1 MNRRLVGIRPYMTT
15 REFTKIL
22 QNYPRFNLNI
32 AAPVALAVFLLPDT
46 PALAA
51 LNCSPVQRGTLSAD
65 GATFTPGTS
74 ASDID
79 VRLACTGGGPNDV
92 LTADTLNDAYD
103 AFTAAGNPDVL
114 DEPGARAIVDIG
126 GSGARVDLFTGQSDT
141 DPWVPIVVRGTV
153 RGADGQA
160 GVNVYR
166 RELTNDLNIDSYAD
180 VQTTGG
186 GRGVQIYVPDETPD
200 GRVRLRNFGKV
211 VTTGEGTPQTPRRGH
226 GVSAISTNA
235 AVEVSN
241 EAGATIETRGNGGR
255 GLYAEV
261 RRDGTARAINRGR
274 VVTKGAPGYSRAG
287 LRASN
292 GVRALSGA
300 SAEAVNEA
308 GATIRTEGAGAS
320 GLGASGCFWTGES
333 CPAGRGGT
341 ASAINRGSI
350 TTTGDAFFSGDGTW
364 LSHGVQAGADG
375 GRMATAVNEAGGT
388 IRTEGTGAGGIYA
401 SGGDEGAASAIN
413 RGSIT
418 TTGDA
423 ARRSDGRTYG
433 AHGVHVWTGAD
444 KTARAVNEAGGTIR
458 TEGTGARGLSASH
471 DGAAGRAEA
480 ENKGEIFTVGGVASG
495 GTSSGINVWS
505 SRRSAY
511 GVNHEG
517 AEISTDGAG
526 ARGMSVSSNGGP
538 DDSAIGINRGTIT
551 TTGNVFV
558 TESVSRIASGLL
570 ATAGFS
576 GESEARLEA
585 VNEATG
591 VIETRGT
598 GARGIFA
605 LTGEDGSGAVQA
617 TNRGRITT
625 RGDVQEV
632 DRAGEDDDFSFGAH
646 GVSAATFGSSSVTAV
661 NEVGGIVETHGTVAF
676 GLEAYADGAGAA
688 KVVNKGRV
696 TTHQTASVSDLLS
709 DAFPGATGAR
719 GAWAYSGSGNAV
731 IENEPTGRVETKGA
745 RAFGLFAE
753 IDNDGSRTSAM
764 AEVRNKG
771 TVITGGWNADAV
783 VAIAHGGGTADNPSI
798 VRAINEKGA
807 AIRTAGDGAGAL
819 SPVIH
824 VRDSGTVDAFG
835 SIRAENHGT
844 IETSGGLVEGS
855 GPLFGAN
862 GVNAAFFTSSDST
875 TIGNAGDVTVVNTG
889 RVTVTGAGV
898 TGLVARTYGTGA
910 ATVSMTGGGVT
921 ASHADD
927 AATGDVDEGGI
938 GIWAE
943 TGAGGSIDVTV
954 SGSAEVTAPTAV
966 RIAGGAGA
974 DKVGLNL
981 FGTST
986 LRGRVDLT
994 RAANGG
1000 RFTVRGGFVDG
1011 DVRFGAGDDDL
1022 RVERRGYISGDIDF
1036 GAGMDT
1042 LVLDVRGSG
1051 AEASNFEGAIRGLEE
1066 MYKRGAGVARVNDV
1080 EFSGSALTVEE
1091 GGLTVAGHLNLG
1103 SEGTLTVQDQA
1114 RLTFEVGDITVDATN
1129 HGQITAGG
1137 GVTFQGEVAPG
1148 VSLLLSQAAATN
1160 QEAVQTALQQGDAP
1174 IDVLGEGTEVMTRA
1188 GADSEPVAAE
1198 TVTLK
1203 TLGAGGAEQQ
1213 VGTLSRDGK
1222 ARVQLAAGQKL
1233 GVAEA
1238 PAPPAPPVAGPPDR
1252 PPVAPAP
1259 APAPAPTPV
1268 APDAGGGGS
1277 GSDAGKILI
1286 GGGAIMA
1293 AFLFDLF
1300 GGEEEAAAA
1309 VWEEERMDRRAKKS
1323 FAGIRSGHYEEYRV
1337 RAGGLDQWTRSFAGS
1352 SPSLAGGA
1360 EGTVQGVAMGLD
1372 ARVGRSFH
1380 FGFAAMPDV
1389 AVSSPPGPASGF
1401 GSSLEGGYYAAR
1413 GGWRASTLFA
1423 DASFSH
1429 GSYRAR
1435 SLFDNPAAGG
1445 VLGGEFS
1452 LVQNHVRAK
1461 AGARLG
1467 LGGVRATPSLSLF
1480 SGSVRQGAYTAQG
1493 AALRAE
1499 VPDVSQRYHGWK
1511 AGLDLA
1517 PSRWLGGPG
1526 GLRALRWRPGLHL
1539 GTTRTSTRGPSGLD
1553 VRQWDKA
1560 GVLSFTSRARVQG
1573 MPRTVHS
1580 IGASL
1585 TAMWSDAWR
1594 LRMGYAGMV
1603 VDGEPVH
1610 AAVAAFKVRF

>member
-1 MNRRLVGIRPYMTT
+1 M
-15 REFTKIL
+15 
-22 QNYPRFNLNI
+22 
-32 AAPVALAVFLLPDT
+32 
-46 PALAA
+46 
-51 LNCSPVQRGTLSAD
+51 
-65 GATFTPGTS
+65 
-74 ASDID
+74 
-79 VRLACTGGGPNDV
+79 

-166 RELTNDLNIDSYAD
+166 EELTNDLNIDSHAD

-186 GRGVQIYVPDETPD
+186 SRGVQVNTRDETPD

-211 VTTGEGTPQTPRRGH
+211 VTTGEGTSQTPRRGY
-226 GVSAISTNA
+226 GVSAFSTKA

-241 EAGATIETRGNGGR
+241 EVGATIETRGKGGR
-255 GLYAEV
+255 GLYADV
-261 RRDGTARAINRGR
+261 QRDGAARAINRGS
-274 VVTKGAPGYSRAG
+274 VVTKGAPLSIRPGSVRA
-287 LRASN
+287 AA
-292 GVRALSGA
+292 GVRANSGVL
-300 SAEAVNEA
+300 AEAINEA
-308 GATIRTEGAGAS
+308 GATIRTEGAGAR
-320 GLGASGCFWTGES
+320 GLLAFTCFWTGEL
-333 CPAGRGGT
+333 CRTGRGGT

-350 TTTGDAFFSGDGTW
+350 TTTGDAFFSGDGAR
-364 LSHGVQAGADG
+364 LSHGVEAGVDG
-375 GRMATAVNEAGGT
+375 SRMATAVNEAGGT
-388 IRTEGTGAGGIYA
+388 IRTEGTGARGIYA

-423 ARRSDGRTYG
+423 ARRSDGRVYR
-433 AHGVHVWTGAD
+433 ADGVRVSTGAD

-480 ENKGEIFTVGGVASG
+480 ENKGEIFTAGGGVASG
-495 GTSSGINVWS
+495 GTSTGINVWS

-517 AEISTDGAG
+517 AEISTEGAG

-558 TESVSRIASGLL
+558 TESESRIASGLL

-605 LTGEDGSGAVQA
+605 LTGEDGSGAVEA

-625 RGDVQEV
+625 RGDVQEI
-632 DRAGEDDDFSFGAH
+632 DRAGEEDDFSLGAH
-646 GVSAATFGSSSVTAV
+646 GVVAATFGSSSVTAV

-783 VAIAHGGGTADNPSI
+783 VAIAHGGGTADNPNI
-798 VRAINEKGA
+798 VRAFNEKGA
-807 AIRTAGDGAGAL
+807 AITTAGDGAGAL
-819 SPVIH
+819 SPVIR
-824 VRDSGTVDAFG
+824 VRGSGTVDAFG

-855 GPLFGAN
+855 GPEFGAN

-875 TIGNAGDVTVVNTG
+875 TIANAGDVTVVNTG

-927 AATGDVDEGGI
+927 AATGDVDEGGV

-986 LRGRVDLT
+986 LKGRVDLT
-994 RAANGG
+994 QAANGG
-1000 RFTVRGGFVDG
+1000 RFTVRGSFVDG

-1022 RVERRGYISGDIDF
+1022 WVQSRGYISGDVDF

-1042 LVLDVRGSG
+1042 LVIDVAGSG
-1051 AEASNFEGAIRGLEE
+1051 AEASNFEGTIRGLEQ

-1080 EFSGSALTVEE
+1080 EFSGSALTLEE

-1103 SEGTLTVQDQA
+1103 SEGTLTVQDQG
-1114 RLTFEVGDITVDATN
+1114 RLAIEVGDITADPEK
-1129 HGQITAGG
+1129 HGRITAGG
-1137 GVTFQGEVAPG
+1137 GVTFQGEAAPA
-1148 VSLLLSQAAATN
+1148 VSLQLSQAAVTN
-1160 QEAVQTALQQGDAP
+1160 QEAVQAALQQGDAP
-1174 IDVLGEGTEVMTRA
+1174 IKVLGEGTEVMTRA
-1188 GADSEPVAAE
+1188 GVDSEPVAAE
-1198 TVTLK
+1198 TVTL
-1203 TLGAGGAEQQ
+1203 TTPGAGGAEPEQQ
-1213 VGTLSRDGK
+1213 VGTLSRDGN
-1222 ARVQLAAGQKL
+1222 AIVQLAAGQNL
-1233 GVAEA
+1233 GVVET
-1238 PAPPAPPVAGPPDR
+1238 PAPPAPPAPP
-1252 PPVAPAP
+1252 ATT
-1259 APAPAPTPV
+1259 PTPV
-1268 APDAGGGGS
+1268 SPDGGGGGGGGGG

-1293 AFLFDLF
+1293 AFLFDIF
-1300 GGEEEAAAA
+1300 GGEEETAAT

-1337 RAGGLDQWTRSFAGS
+1337 RTGGLDQWTRSFAGR

-1389 AVSSPPGPASGF
+1389 AVSSPSGPASAF
-1401 GSSLEGGYYAAR
+1401 GSNLEGGYYAAR

-1445 VLGGEFS
+1445 VLGGEFD
-1452 LVQNHVRAK
+1452 LVQNHVGAK

-1467 LGGVRATPSLSLF
+1467 LGGVRVTPSLSLF

-1553 VRQWDKA
+1553 VRQSDKA

-1585 TAMWSDAWR
+1585 TAMRSDAWR